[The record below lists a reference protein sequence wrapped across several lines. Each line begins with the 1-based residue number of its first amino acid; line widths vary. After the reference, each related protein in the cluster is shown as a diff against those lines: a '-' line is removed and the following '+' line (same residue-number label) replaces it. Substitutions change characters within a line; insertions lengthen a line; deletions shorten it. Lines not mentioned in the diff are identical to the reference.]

1 MRAKHAAGDVSAG
14 RADARALAAEKA
26 RAAALHERYGGKS
39 ELLTLAEARRAHP
52 KLDVTPER
60 LADSRNF
67 HLRYRPCSI
76 CGRFPA
82 VALEH
87 YRLHESGRLDARG
100 HVTDPVQRSRIS
112 SRVKK
117 LRATIRSR
125 RSDPAG
131 VGIRE
136 LRESMSEYLDR
147 VKNGESL
154 TVTEHGAAVARLV
167 PVDVPIGIDQLVAEG
182 RVAWPTARPKAR
194 APRVRLRGP
203 RSADQLVVE
212 DRG

>member
-1 MRAKHAAGDVSAG
+1 MRAKQSNTSRTDTRALSAE
-14 RADARALAAEKA
+14 RARAKELY
-26 RAAALHERYGGKS
+26 ERYGGKS

-52 KLDVTPER
+52 NLDVTPER

-87 YRLHESGRLDARG
+87 YRLHESGQLDARG
-100 HVTDPVQRSRIS
+100 HVTDPVIRSRIS

-117 LRATIRSR
+117 LRATVLAR
-125 RSDPAG
+125 RSDPAD

-147 VKNGESL
+147 VKKGESL
-154 TVTEHGAAVARLV
+154 TVTEHGSAVARLV
-167 PVDVPIGIDQLVAEG
+167 PAGVPIGIDRLVAEG
-182 RVAWPTARPKAR
+182 RVVWPSARPKPR
-194 APRVRLRGP
+194 APRVRLRG
-203 RSADQLVVE
+203 RKSAEQLVIE

>member
-1 MRAKHAAGDVSAG
+1 MRTEHRGQDAGAG
-14 RADARALAAEKA
+14 RSDARALSAERT
-26 RAAALHERYGGKS
+26 RATALYERYGGKS

-52 KLDVTPER
+52 KLDITPER

-82 VALEH
+82 IALEH
-87 YRLHESGRLDARG
+87 YRLHASGRLDARG

-112 SRVKK
+112 SRVEK
-117 LRATIRSR
+117 LRATVRSR
-125 RSDPAG
+125 RSDQSG

-167 PVDVPIGIDQLVAEG
+167 PAGVPIGIDRLVAEG
-182 RVAWPTARPKAR
+182 RVAWPSARPKPR
-194 APRVRLRGP
+194 APRVRLRG
-203 RSADQLVVE
+203 
-212 DRG
+212 